1 MKYIYCIFSIK
12 EMKN

>member
-1 MKYIYCIFSIK
+1 MKYIHYIFSIK